1 MNGSHAHIGEIVTTV
16 AELVEHGQNASQGSP
31 YVVPFV
37 DQKKKS
43 KKGGKY
49 KNSGFLHLVTCKLE
63 IIPTFLDFISNGTEL
78 SFTVAVDFTAS
89 NGNPQD
95 SRSLHFID
103 PSGAPNQY
111 VAAIKA
117 VGEIIQ
123 DYDSDKMFPAL
134 GFGARIPPDGKVS
147 HEFFLNLTTDPYC
160 AGVDGI
166 LAAYHQSLYNV
177 QLYGPTNFS
186 PVIRHV
192 ARFARAF
199 QSDPSNYFVLLII
212 TDGII
217 TDMEATKSAIIDASD
232 LPLSIIIVGVGQ
244 EDFSAMEELDSDD
257 ALLSHNGKTAKRDIV
272 QFVEMQKFV
281 SGVGTHRL
289 NWNKEH
295 LAREV
300 LFEIPEQLVGYMKSK
315 NFKPVGTRKPQQQQS
330 SQQPAQ
336 RYQSPPPAYTS
347 S

>member
-16 AELVEHGQNASQGSP
+16 AELVEHGQSASQGSP
-31 YVVPFV
+31 YIIPFV

-63 IIPTFLDFISNGTEL
+63 IVPTFLDFISNGTEL

-95 SRSLHFID
+95 SRSLHYID

-186 PVIRHV
+186 YVIRHV
-192 ARFARAF
+192 ARFARAY
-199 QSDPSNYFVLLII
+199 QADPTNYFVLLII

-217 TDMEATKSAIIDASD
+217 TDLEETKRAIISASE
-232 LPLSIIIVGVGQ
+232 LPLSLIIVGVGD
-244 EDFSAMEELDSDD
+244 EDFTDMNALDSDD
-257 ALLSHNGKTAKRDIV
+257 RLLRSGGLVAKRDIV
-272 QFVEMQKFV
+272 QFVEMKQFV
-281 SGVGTHRL
+281 LGGGA
-289 NWNKEH
+289 WNKEL
-295 LAREV
+295 LARSVLAEV
-300 LFEIPEQLVGYMKSK
+300 PNQLASYMKM
-315 NFKPVGTRKPQQQQS
+315 QS
-330 SQQPAQ
+330 FNPLV
-336 RYQSPPPAYTS
+336 RT
-347 S
+347 